1 MISTLRQKD
10 KDILLT
16 NKSVDLN
23 FGDGSNDYVEAFLY
37 DTNDNFVVSGIVDR
51 EDYIVTNVGVK
62 LNTGTIIRKLGYD
75 RGRYRIR
82 YKFLRKLAGS
92 YETILVDSDSKIYN
106 GPYHV
111 MNNGVIMTGEEHS
124 ADSKR
129 LFIKENKYIT
139 HQISTSRTE
148 IRLIAQNI
156 NDRGYIDD
164 LFFSSKRRKKTKKD
178 CTINFT
184 GTKPA
189 KESIELE
196 SSVPFNKNLEGGLL
210 YLENVFIERL
220 IEQETSSAE
229 SLPPGVIPDEETIGD
244 IQARIKISDT
254 SQARIKSGNVTTS
267 INNMWNDF
275 KQFDTIESIQ
285 SQINKYESDLG
296 KQGNKDMRKS
306 LYSEYKTAEFEKD
319 SIVKIKSISQKPGAI
334 PVKYLWTL
342 SGLDFTKQESYDGIV
357 STDEA
362 QILEN
367 GSLRYL
373 DESTTGSEISV
384 KLTGNNTDVC
394 VTLQIES
401 KAANGNDVK
410 SVIYLPNILRT
421 VKQ

>member
-23 FGDGSNDYVEAFLY
+23 FGNGSDDYVEAFLY

-111 MNNGVIMTGEEHS
+111 MNNGAIMTGEEHS

-148 IRLIAQNI
+148 VRLIAQNI
-156 NDRGYIDD
+156 DDKNYIDD

-178 CTINFT
+178 CTIEFA
-184 GTKPA
+184 GTKPPR
-189 KESIELE
+189 ESIQLK
-196 SSVPFNKNLEGGLL
+196 SSVPFSKNLEGGLI
-210 YLENVFIERL
+210 YLENAFIEKV
-220 IEQETSSAE
+220 IEQETPSAE
-229 SLPPGVIPDEETIGD
+229 SLPSGIIPDEETIGD

-254 SQARIKSGNVTTS
+254 SLARIKSGNVTTS

-285 SQINKYESDLG
+285 PQIQKYESDLG
-296 KQGNKDMRKS
+296 KTNNEEMRKS
-306 LYSEYKTAEFEKD
+306 LYTKYKTAEFEKN
-319 SIVKIKSISQKPGAI
+319 SIVKIKSISQKPGTV
-334 PVKYLWTL
+334 PVKYTWTL
-342 SGLDFTKQESYDGIV
+342 SGLDFTKQNSHDGII

-362 QILEN
+362 MITEN
-367 GSLRYL
+367 GSLRYS

-401 KAANGNDVK
+401 KLANNNDVK
-410 SVIYLPNILRT
+410 SVLYLPNILRT